1 MIPDENGEKVQQYQR
16 TALDGVGF
24 GNLLATNQPRD
35 AGRQRQA
42 ALSPRRAVG
51 SQLGCCT
58 ARLGGA
64 RVIEI
69 I

>member
-1 MIPDENGEKVQQYQR
+1 MVRKSSNINALRSTVLDLATCWQR
-16 TALDGVGF
+16 TNFA
-24 GNLLATNQPRD
+24 RCS
-35 AGRQRQA
+35 RQRQA

-58 ARLGGA
+58 ARLGCA

>member
-1 MIPDENGEKVQQYQR
+1 MVRNTSNIN
-16 TALDGVGF
+16 ALRSMVLD
-24 GNLLATNQPRD
+24 LATCWQRANLVRCS
-35 AGRQRQA
+35 RQRQA

-58 ARLGGA
+58 ARLGRA
-64 RVIEI
+64 HVIEI